1 MNAKHFY
8 LLNSKSP
15 LSTLYKNALNY
26 VLKLP
31 YIIFTHVQLKT
42 IQHYLKIQNTIL
54 KTYLLSFSLTH
65 MTTFQLQ
72 LTSNLNQNRYIL
84 LLTSPYLIKTN
95 LILLPSINLHLL
107 SFSIN
112 LLQKLKKNLL
122 NSTKLKPTKHE
133 KATTFIVFLK
143 LTLALPPQMT
153 KLITIIHT
161 KSLTKLLANLLV
173 LST

>member
-8 LLNSKSP
+8 LPNSKSL

-31 YIIFTHVQLKT
+31 YITFIHVQLKT
-42 IQHYLKIQNTIL
+42 VQHYLKIQNTML

-72 LTSNLNQNRYIL
+72 LTPNLNQNGYIL
-84 LLTSPYLIKTN
+84 LLTSLYLIKTN
-95 LILLPSINLHLL
+95 LILLPLTNLHL
-107 SFSIN
+107 SPFSIN

-122 NSTKLKPTKHE
+122 NLTKLKPTKHE
-133 KATTFIVFLK
+133 KATTFIAFLK
-143 LTLALPPQMT
+143 LTLALLPQMI
-153 KLITIIHT
+153 KLTTIIHT
-161 KSLTKLLANLLV
+161 KLLTKSLVNLLV